1 MGSGPAVAS
10 LTGLGCAPS
19 RSWGWDSGTEGTGG
33 SHHPV
38 LTAILFQLIFL
49 AGILHVKVFFFFFS
63 FRFFFFFPLPICFHL
78 AIKGAQRHVL
88 GPAAKNLAARPGSRP
103 IPTEAASSLPKFS
116 GHHHHGAGSVV
127 LARGEPSTIPGDDPA
142 LSLNLHPSQA
152 APCCWGGLGTGT
164 TARASPCPR
173 LQGKCRLGRQR
184 NILGGGRTE
193 NPALP
198 ANPS

>member
-10 LTGLGCAPS
+10 LAGL
-19 RSWGWDSGTEGTGG
+19 SWGWDGGTEGTGG

-49 AGILHVKVFFFFFS
+49 AGILHVKVFF
-63 FRFFFFFPLPICFHL
+63 FFFFFPLPICFHL

-88 GPAAKNLAARPGSRP
+88 GPAAKNLAARPGSRM

-116 GHHHHGAGSVV
+116 GHRHHGAGSVV

-142 LSLNLHPSQA
+142 LSHRS
-152 APCCWGGLGTGT
+152 
-164 TARASPCPR
+164 
-173 LQGKCRLGRQR
+173 K
-184 NILGGGRTE
+184 
-193 NPALP
+193 
-198 ANPS
+198 